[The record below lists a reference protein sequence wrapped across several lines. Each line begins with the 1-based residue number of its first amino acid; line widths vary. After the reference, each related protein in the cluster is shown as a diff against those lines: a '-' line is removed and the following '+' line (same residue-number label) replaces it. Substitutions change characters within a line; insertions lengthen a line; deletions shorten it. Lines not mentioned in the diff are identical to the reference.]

1 MSTFKMSQK
10 ANRGMKK
17 AEALGYTSF
26 GDDGDSNKEVVR
38 LPVMG
43 VLATPVG
50 HKLLQEGV
58 PRDILTI
65 VAKGEHRDFNA
76 FLNKTPYFRGA
87 NKKHLKELALKE
99 YGPLYNKKVHKPSV
113 KELMNQDAEKAIRKA
128 QRVARKEA
136 AASKKEA
143 KKLQAARNAYFKS
156 HPIAAKKIKRAEKR
170 AAERKELLD
179 HQDQRLFEE
188 AISKEHVEVFLNAKK
203 TCTIGGISIK

>member
-1 MSTFKMSQK
+1 
-10 ANRGMKK
+10 MKK

-65 VAKGEHRDFNA
+65 VAKGEHRDFDA

-87 NKKHLKELALKE
+87 NKKHLKELVLKE

-113 KELMNQDAEKAIRKA
+113 KELMNQDAEKAVRKA

-143 KKLQAARNAYFKS
+143 EKLKKSREAYFKS
-156 HPIAAKKIKRAEKR
+156 HPIAARKIKRAEKR
-170 AAERKELLD
+170 AAERTAMLD
-179 HQDQRLFEE
+179 HQDKQLFEE
-188 AISKEHVEVFLNAKK
+188 SIAKEHIDVFLNAKSK
-203 TCTIGGISIK
+203 RTIGGISIK